1 MAKMKK
7 CKHCDAEIAPN
18 AKRCPKCG
26 GKLGMPTGLKIV
38 IIIVIIFVCMIGCVN
53 SCGKSLE
60 ETSNSYADINGKT
73 SFKLNETFQNT
84 YTKITMT
91 EVSTDFK
98 DYSEYQE
105 PTSGYKYIMAKFE
118 IENIDEKSDE
128 QYISSLNF
136 NAYADGIAVESKYIV
151 NDIYKDISATL
162 GKGKKTIGYVFY
174 EVPIN
179 STEITIEYSTD
190 FWTDGNNIEF
200 VVQ

>member
-1 MAKMKK
+1 
-7 CKHCDAEIAPN
+7 
-18 AKRCPKCG
+18 
-26 GKLGMPTGLKIV
+26 MPTGLKIV
-38 IIIVIIFVCMIGCVN
+38 IIIVIIFACMIGCVN

-84 YTKITMT
+84 HTKITMT

-98 DYSEYQE
+98 DYLEYQE

>member
-1 MAKMKK
+1 M
-7 CKHCDAEIAPN
+7 
-18 AKRCPKCG
+18 
-26 GKLGMPTGLKIV
+26 L
-38 IIIVIIFVCMIGCVN
+38 
-53 SCGKSLE
+53 
-60 ETSNSYADINGKT
+60 
-73 SFKLNETFQNT
+73 
-84 YTKITMT
+84 TKIWL
-91 EVSTDFK
+91 SADGFK
-98 DYSEYQE
+98 NVEWRIVEFCSYNFY
-105 PTSGYKYIMAKFE
+105 KFE